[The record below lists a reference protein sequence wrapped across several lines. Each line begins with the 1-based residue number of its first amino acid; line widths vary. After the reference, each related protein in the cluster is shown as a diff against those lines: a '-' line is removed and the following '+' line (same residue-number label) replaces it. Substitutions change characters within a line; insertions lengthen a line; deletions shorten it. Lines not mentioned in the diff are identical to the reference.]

1 MPQALVP
8 QRLALPDGGTLAY
21 GVHGAGP
28 PLLLVPGLGGMASA
42 WASVVPV
49 LARRFTVI
57 LHDHRGTGMSSR
69 CDRPYSIASIAADV
83 RALMDR
89 LAIDAAA
96 LVGHSTGGAVAQ
108 HLALHAPERLT
119 RVVLSATWARSCAYM
134 RRLFALRLQVLDR
147 LGMAAY
153 QELGELVLYPPWWLA
168 AQPETPPR
176 ADATPLDIEIIRR
189 RIGAVLA
196 HDTQDALSRI
206 ALPVLVITAL
216 DDAVVPAAHSDG
228 LAHDI
233 PGARLALLGDG
244 GHLIARTCP
253 DAYLAQVEPF
263 LMDRPA

>member
-1 MPQALVP
+1 MVAPLLP

-42 WASVVPV
+42 WAAVLPA

-57 LHDHRGTGMSSR
+57 LHDHRGTGISSR

-83 RALMDR
+83 LALMDH
-89 LAIDAAA
+89 LDLPSAA
-96 LVGHSTGGAVAQ
+96 LVGHSTGGAVGQ
-108 HLALHAPERLT
+108 HLALHTPERLT
-119 RVVLSATWARSCAYM
+119 RLVLSATWARSCAYM
-134 RRLFALRLQVLDR
+134 RRLFALRLLVLDR
-147 LGMAAY
+147 LGVAAY
-153 QELGELVLYPPWWLA
+153 QELGELVLFPPWWIA
-168 AQPETPPR
+168 SQPETPPR
-176 ADATPLDIEIIRR
+176 ADATPLEIEIIRR
-189 RIGAVLA
+189 RIGAIMA
-196 HDTQDALSRI
+196 HDTQDDLARI
-206 ALPVLVITAL
+206 AVPVQVITAL

-253 DAYLAQVEPF
+253 QAYLAQVEPF
-263 LMDRPA
+263 LREEPA